1 MTRPAPSR
9 EAAANAVAAMPGLAG
24 ARVVRPLA
32 AGPTNTTWLV
42 EHGAQQ
48 WVLRLDTPAA
58 TDLGLNRETERQ
70 ACAVAAAAGITPEYR
85 LFDPAAGICLRR
97 YVPGRA
103 WTAEDL
109 HDTRSLERLA
119 AVLRRLHA
127 LPVVGEPFDP
137 GAAVRRYAGQVGSR
151 AAATLGER
159 ALAALEAAWGGAGRV
174 ALCHND
180 LVAENVLETLGE
192 GLVVIDWEYAGA
204 GDPWF
209 DLAVVIRHHGLGE
222 RLARMFLEAYL
233 QRPATGEEYDQL
245 LRLCTFYGCL
255 LQLWERLWERL

>member
-1 MTRPAPSR
+1 
-9 EAAANAVAAMPGLAG
+9 VAALPGLAG

-42 EHGAQQ
+42 EHEAQQ

-70 ACAVAAAAGITPEYR
+70 VCAAAAAGGITPEYR

-127 LPVVGEPFDP
+127 LPPVGGPFDP
-137 GAAVRRYAGQVGSR
+137 GAAVRRYARQLGNG
-151 AAATLGER
+151 AAAVLAER
-159 ALAALEAAWGGAGRV
+159 ALAVLESTRGAPGRS

-180 LVAENVLETLGE
+180 LVAENVLETPGE
-192 GLVVIDWEYAGA
+192 GLVLIDWEYAGA

-209 DLAVVIRHHGLGE
+209 DLAVVIRHHALGE

-233 QRPATGEEYDQL
+233 QRSATGKEYDQL

-255 LQLWERLWERL
+255 LQLWNMRIGDSPPR